1 MPPRPETSEAL
12 LEPGRSAARGSIGRG
27 ERHRQRGRDPDPQ
40 RVRRREPREVGPQP
54 GGGSGLLELTEFFP
68 SDIQIAAGDTISWTA
83 DRVHTV
89 TFLPEGTD
97 PATVF
102 PSFEAVF
109 APIGGSTYDGTEPT
123 SSGVFNIPGP
133 DGTAMTEYS
142 LTFPTEGVYP
152 FFCAIHVSL
161 GQVGTVTVGPAA
173 AG

>member
-1 MPPRPETSEAL
+1 MSVTDNADGTQTHDVFADAST
-12 LEPGRSAARGSIGRG
+12 
-27 ERHRQRGRDPDPQ
+27 D
-40 RVRRREPREVGPQP
+40 VGPQP
-54 GGGSGLLELTEFFP
+54 GGGAGLLELTEFFP

-83 DRVHTV
+83 SRVHTV
-89 TFLPEGTD
+89 TFIPEGTD

-109 APIGGSTYDGTEPT
+109 VPIGGTTYDGTAPV

-133 DGTAMTEYS
+133 DGTALTEFS